1 MACGN
6 CSNGCSD
13 CGGLE
18 CGEGAAGLDG
28 LNAFTVT
35 TAAFDQPTLINTPV
49 TVSVSALGQATGI
62 WAQVGQTIFIE
73 GGGYYEVTAATAT
86 TITVEIPDSTTL
98 TYNHVIVGGGS
109 PVAFPAGVSPAG
121 IKGQQ
126 GTSGATVVGADGTTQ
141 LVTIYSATAVTAT
154 SFTPLHTQQ
163 NLPSSGA
170 NPLFVTAGDVLRVH
184 FTAFC
189 SLQSA
194 APSNA
199 NYWRYE
205 LEFVL
210 DGVSLIL
217 PLNVSGSSYA
227 PFNGLTGYIDIVA
240 WTVSPLLL
248 IVDVSNIRTGFGVF
262 YNITNGYSVLSGS
275 QNVSLAVGNAFASGR
290 TSGVDQSANV
300 TFQINGRRVAVGTP
314 GGNPSLYLPVL
325 KVERLK
331 K

>member
-1 MACGN
+1 LTLPDGP
-6 CSNGCSD
+6 
-13 CGGLE
+13 
-18 CGEGAAGLDG
+18 AGVDG
-28 LNAFTVT
+28 QNAYTVT
-35 TAAFDQPTLINTPV
+35 TAAF
-49 TVSVSALGQATGI
+49 TVPAIGSTVSISVSALGQSTGL
-62 WAQVGQTIFIE
+62 WAQVGQIIFIE
-73 GGGYYEVTAATAT
+73 GAGYYEVVSATAT
-86 TITVEIPDSTTL
+86 
-98 TYNHVIVGGGS
+98 VIVAENLGYTGNAAPTTVIALG
-109 PVAFPAGVSPAG
+109 AGVSPGGIAG
-121 IKGQQ
+121 VN
-126 GTSGATVVGADGTTQ
+126 GTSVTGPAGQSGTTQ
-141 LVTIYSATAVTAT
+141 LVTLYSATAVTAT

-163 NLPSSGA
+163 SLPSSVS
-170 NPLFVTAGDVLRVH
+170 NPLFSTSGDVLRVH

-189 SLQSA
+189 SIQSA

-248 IVDVSNIRTGFGVF
+248 IVDVSNIRTGFGVY

-290 TSGVDQSANV
+290 TSGVGQSANV

-314 GGNPSLYLPVL
+314 GGNPSLFLPVL